1 MANRASWI
9 VMSANTGWL
18 RPESPAG
25 STRLYMVGAFV
36 GAVALLGLS
45 VVVGWPIAAG
55 RASED
60 PAAVV
65 ASASPGTCLTWTRP
79 DAGNL
84 SAVDCGAPHLFEVTG
99 SADISGTYPPG
110 SPFPDQA
117 AWQKAAQTS
126 CTTGATNYLGK
137 LDPHGRYT
145 VGALKPTSA
154 QWASGDRSLRC
165 GLQRSTPS
173 GQLLPTTGTARGAD
187 QSDVYPAGTCLALVK
202 KAAGGPVSCDK
213 QHAYEIVGT
222 VSLRGQFPDAY
233 PPVGQQ
239 QTALGKLCQPLVA
252 TYTGNANLNQYQLS
266 VTWDTIAQPSW
277 EAGSYQ
283 VNCKIGALLAD
294 GSGLGPVINSI
305 KGIGRGAAANTST
318 STPGGG

>member
-1 MANRASWI
+1 
-9 VMSANTGWL
+9 MSVKAGRL
-18 RPESPAG
+18 HPASPAG

-36 GAVALLGLS
+36 GAVVLLGLS
-45 VVVGWPIAAG
+45 VVAGWPIAPG
-55 RASED
+55 RAAED

-79 DAGNL
+79 DAANL
-84 SAVDCGAPHLFEVTG
+84 AAVDCGQPHLFEVTG
-99 SADISGTYPPG
+99 SADISGQYPPG
-110 SPFPDQA
+110 SPFPDEQ
-117 AWQKAAQTS
+117 AWQKAAQSS

-137 LDPHGRYT
+137 LDPAGKYT

-154 QWASGDRSLRC
+154 QWTSGDRTLRC

-173 GQLLPTTGTARGAD
+173 GQLLATTGSARGAD

-202 KAAGGPVSCDK
+202 NAAGGPVKCGI

-222 VSLRGQFPDAY
+222 VSLRGQFPDGY

-239 QTALGKLCQPLVA
+239 QTALGKLCQPIVSA
-252 TYTGNANLNQYQLS
+252 YTGGADLNQYQLS
-266 VTWDTIAQPSW
+266 VTWDTITQQSW
-277 EAGSYQ
+277 NAGSYQ
-283 VNCKIGALLAD
+283 VNCKVGVLLPD

-305 KGIGRGAAANTST
+305 KGIGRGATKPT
-318 STPGGG
+318 GKPGG